1 MTEETN
7 NIENHSVGGSVA
19 VGRDVT
25 VGGRSTVR
33 GNATFNRDVYISG
46 WLNARNIRGAGKGL
60 YETVDKLNSAYPNPE
75 NGWFALVGNTLPADI
90 YRAWGGEWV
99 ATGQKG
105 GEPVLELAKLTE
117 LSESLENEISARVAA
132 DEALKKAVDAEVTAR
147 ANGDKELS
155 DALAKEIADR
165 EKAIADEIL
174 ARTTAIDKAIEAEA
188 AARTKDIA
196 AEAKARED
204 ADAAETKARTTA
216 IDKAI
221 EAEAAARTKDIA
233 AEAKARE
240 DADAAE
246 TKARTAAIEA
256 EAQARDTAI
265 FAEATARSNADTA
278 LQTAM
283 NENVKELKGADTE
296 HESRLLAL
304 EQSEWPL
311 SLELSINPILIEFT
325 GSEKDASVSWKIM
338 RKGVGVTPTALTFK
352 QDGVALVAGLTASG
366 SINAKVNKLGDT
378 VFEIAV
384 EAEGMKK
391 SASKKLT
398 MVLPVY
404 MGFAGASDAAGL
416 AITKLSKYAPLA
428 SPAGTYKIKNNADGI
443 YLWLCVPDTMTINK
457 VTSSGFT
464 VPMREVQIGQ
474 TELGGYKC
482 YRSSNAIVA
491 GEYTYTIS

>member
-7 NIENHSVGGSVA
+7 NIENHSVGGSLA

-25 VGGRSTVR
+25 VGGRSTIR

-117 LSESLENEISARVAA
+117 LSESLENEVSARVAA
-132 DEALKKAVDAEVTAR
+132 DEALKKAIDAEVTAR

-155 DALAKEIADR
+155 DALTKEIADR
-165 EKAIADEIL
+165 EKAIADEVL
-174 ARTTAIDKAIEAEA
+174 ARTTAITEAIEAEA
-188 AARTKDIA
+188 DARTKAIA
-196 AEAKARED
+196 AEAKAREN
-204 ADAAETKARTTA
+204 ADAAETT
-216 IDKAI
+216 
-221 EAEAAARTKDIA
+221 
-233 AEAKARE
+233 
-240 DADAAE
+240 
-246 TKARTAAIEA
+246 ARTAAIEA

-265 FAEATARSNADTA
+265 SAEATARSNADTA

-325 GSEKDASVSWKIM
+325 GSEKDTSVAWKIM
-338 RKGVGVTPTALTFK
+338 RKGVGVTPTVLTFK
-352 QDGVALVAGLTASG
+352 QDGVALSAELVANG

-416 AITKLSKYAPLA
+416 AITELSKYAPLS

-464 VPMREVQIGQ
+464 VPMREVQTGQ

>member
-19 VGRDVT
+19 VGRDIT
-25 VGGRSTVR
+25 VGGRSTIR
-33 GNATFNRDVYISG
+33 GNATFDRDVYISG

-117 LSESLENEISARVAA
+117 LSESLENEVSARVAA

-165 EKAIADEIL
+165 EKAIADEVL
-174 ARTTAIDKAIEAEA
+174 
-188 AARTKDIA
+188 
-196 AEAKARED
+196 
-204 ADAAETKARTTA
+204 ARTTA

-265 FAEATARSNADTA
+265 SAEATARSNADTA

-325 GSEKDASVSWKIM
+325 GSEKDTSVAWKIM
-338 RKGVGVTPTALTFK
+338 RKGVGITPTVLTFK
-352 QDGVALVAGLTASG
+352 QDGMALSAELSANG

-416 AITKLSKYAPLA
+416 AITELSKYAPLA

-464 VPMREVQIGQ
+464 VPMREVQTGQ

>member
-25 VGGRSTVR
+25 VGGRSIVR
-33 GNATFNRDVYISG
+33 GNATFDRDVYISG

-60 YETVDKLNSAYPNPE
+60 YETVGNLNSAYPNPE
-75 NGWFALVGNTLPADI
+75 NGWFALVGDTLPADI
-90 YRAWGGEWV
+90 YRAWGGEWK

-117 LSESLENEISARVAA
+117 LSESLENEVSARVAA
-132 DEALKKAVDAEVTAR
+132 DEALKKAIDAEVTAR
-147 ANGDKELS
+147 TNGDKELS

-165 EKAIADEIL
+165 EKAIADEVL
-174 ARTTAIDKAIEAEA
+174 ARTTAITKAIEAEA
-188 AARTKDIA
+188 DARTKAIA

-204 ADAAETKARTTA
+204 ADVAETT
-216 IDKAI
+216 
-221 EAEAAARTKDIA
+221 
-233 AEAKARE
+233 
-240 DADAAE
+240 
-246 TKARTAAIEA
+246 ARTAAIEA
-256 EAQARDTAI
+256 EAQARGAAI
-265 FAEATARSNADTA
+265 SDEATARSEADKA

-283 NENVKELKGADTE
+283 DKNVTELKGADTE

-325 GSEKDASVSWKIM
+325 GSEKDTTVAWKIM
-338 RKGVGVTPTALTFK
+338 RKGVGVTPTELTFK
-352 QDGVALVAGLTASG
+352 QNGVALAAGLTASG

-378 VFEIAV
+378 VFEIVVTAD
-384 EAEGMKK
+384 GMKG
-391 SASKKLT
+391 STSKKLT

-404 MGFAGASDAAGL
+404 MGFAGASDASGL
-416 AITKLSKYAPLA
+416 AITGLSKYAPLT

-443 YLWLCVPDTMTINK
+443 YLWLCVPDTMTINR

-464 VPMREVQIGQ
+464 VPMREVQSGQ

>member
-25 VGGRSTVR
+25 VGGRSTIR
-33 GNATFNRDVYISG
+33 GNATFDRDVYISG

-60 YETVDKLNSAYPNPE
+60 YETVEKLNSAYPNPE

-117 LSESLENEISARVAA
+117 LSESLENEVSARVAA
-132 DEALKKAVDAEVTAR
+132 DEALKKAIDAEVTAR
-147 ANGDKELS
+147 TNGDKELS
-155 DALAKEIADR
+155 DALTKEIADR
-165 EKAIADEIL
+165 EKAIADEVL
-174 ARTTAIDKAIEAEA
+174 ARTTAITEAIDAEA
-188 AARTKDIA
+188 DARTKAIA

-204 ADAAETKARTTA
+204 ADV
-216 IDKAI
+216 
-221 EAEAAARTKDIA
+221 AEA
-233 AEAKARE
+233 
-240 DADAAE
+240 
-246 TKARTAAIEA
+246 KARTAAIEA

-265 FAEATARSNADTA
+265 STEATARSNADTA

-325 GSEKDASVSWKIM
+325 GSEKDTSVAWKIM
-338 RKGVGVTPTALTFK
+338 RKGVGVTPTVLTFK
-352 QDGVALVAGLTASG
+352 QDGVALSAELSANG

-416 AITKLSKYAPLA
+416 AITELSKYAPLA

-464 VPMREVQIGQ
+464 VPMREVQTGQ

>member
-46 WLNARNIRGAGKGL
+46 WLNARNIRGSGKGL

-75 NGWFALVGNTLPADI
+75 NGWFALVGDTLPADI

-117 LSESLENEISARVAA
+117 LSESLENEVSARVAA
-132 DEALKKAVDAEVTAR
+132 DEALKNAIDAEVTAR

-155 DALAKEIADR
+155 DALTKEIADR
-165 EKAIADEIL
+165 EKAIADEVL
-174 ARTTAIDKAIEAEA
+174 ARTTAINEAIEAEA
-188 AARTKDIA
+188 AARTKAIA

-204 ADAAETKARTTA
+204 ADV
-216 IDKAI
+216 
-221 EAEAAARTKDIA
+221 
-233 AEAKARE
+233 
-240 DADAAE
+240 AE

-265 FAEATARSNADTA
+265 SAEATARSNADTA

-325 GSEKDASVSWKIM
+325 GSEKDTSVAWKIM
-338 RKGVGVTPTALTFK
+338 RKGVGVTPTVLTFK
-352 QDGVALVAGLTASG
+352 QDGVALAAGLTASG

-378 VFEIAV
+378 VFEIVVTAD
-384 EAEGMKK
+384 GMKG
-391 SASKKLT
+391 STSKKLT

-416 AITKLSKYAPLA
+416 AITELSKYAPLA

-464 VPMREVQIGQ
+464 VPMREVQTGQ

>member
-25 VGGRSTVR
+25 VGGRSTIR

-155 DALAKEIADR
+155 DALTKEIADR
-165 EKAIADEIL
+165 EKAIADEVL
-174 ARTTAIDKAIEAEA
+174 
-188 AARTKDIA
+188 
-196 AEAKARED
+196 
-204 ADAAETKARTTA
+204 ARTTA

-265 FAEATARSNADTA
+265 SAEATARSNADTA

-325 GSEKDASVSWKIM
+325 GSEKDTSVAWKIM
-338 RKGVGVTPTALTFK
+338 RKGVGVTPTVLTFK
-352 QDGVALVAGLTASG
+352 QDGVVLSAELVANG

-416 AITKLSKYAPLA
+416 AITELSKYAPLA

-464 VPMREVQIGQ
+464 VPMREVQTGQ

>member
-19 VGRDVT
+19 VGRDIT

-75 NGWFALVGNTLPADI
+75 NGWFALVGDTLPADI

-117 LSESLENEISARVAA
+117 LSESLENEVSARVAA
-132 DEALKKAVDAEVTAR
+132 DEALKKAIDAEVTAR
-147 ANGDKELS
+147 TNGDKELS
-155 DALAKEIADR
+155 DALTKEIADR
-165 EKAIADEIL
+165 EKAIADEVL
-174 ARTTAIDKAIEAEA
+174 ARTTAITEAIDAEA
-188 AARTKDIA
+188 DARTKAIA

-204 ADAAETKARTTA
+204 ADV
-216 IDKAI
+216 
-221 EAEAAARTKDIA
+221 AEA
-233 AEAKARE
+233 
-240 DADAAE
+240 
-246 TKARTAAIEA
+246 KARTAAIEA

-265 FAEATARSNADTA
+265 STEATARSNADTA

-325 GSEKDASVSWKIM
+325 GSEKDTSVAWKIM
-338 RKGVGVTPTALTFK
+338 RKGVGVTPTVLTFK
-352 QDGVALVAGLTASG
+352 QDGVALSAELSANG

-416 AITKLSKYAPLA
+416 AITELSKYAPLA

-443 YLWLCVPDTMTINK
+443 YLWLCVPDTMAINK

-464 VPMREVQIGQ
+464 VPMREVQTGQ

>member
-25 VGGRSTVR
+25 VGGRSTIR

-117 LSESLENEISARVAA
+117 LSESLENEVSARVAA
-132 DEALKKAVDAEVTAR
+132 DEALKNAIDAEVTAR

-155 DALAKEIADR
+155 DALTKEIADR
-165 EKAIADEIL
+165 EKAIADEVL
-174 ARTTAIDKAIEAEA
+174 ARTTAINEAIEAEV
-188 AARTKDIA
+188 AARTKAIA

-204 ADAAETKARTTA
+204 ADV
-216 IDKAI
+216 
-221 EAEAAARTKDIA
+221 
-233 AEAKARE
+233 
-240 DADAAE
+240 AE

-265 FAEATARSNADTA
+265 STEATARSNADTA

-283 NENVKELKGADTE
+283 NENVKELKEADTE

-325 GSEKDASVSWKIM
+325 GSEKDTSVAWKIM
-338 RKGVGVTPTALTFK
+338 RKGVGVTPTVLTFK
-352 QDGVALVAGLTASG
+352 QDGVALSAELVANG

-416 AITKLSKYAPLA
+416 AITELSKYAPLA

-464 VPMREVQIGQ
+464 VPMMEVQTGQ

>member
-75 NGWFALVGNTLPADI
+75 NGWFALVGDTLPADI

-117 LSESLENEISARVAA
+117 LSESLENEVSARVAA
-132 DEALKKAVDAEVTAR
+132 DEALKNAIDAEVTAR

-155 DALAKEIADR
+155 DALTKEIADR
-165 EKAIADEIL
+165 EKAIADEVL
-174 ARTTAIDKAIEAEA
+174 ARTTAINEAIEAEA

-204 ADAAETKARTTA
+204 ADV
-216 IDKAI
+216 
-221 EAEAAARTKDIA
+221 
-233 AEAKARE
+233 
-240 DADAAE
+240 AE

-265 FAEATARSNADTA
+265 STEATARSNADTA

-283 NENVKELKGADTE
+283 DKNVKELKGADTE

-311 SLELSINPILIEFT
+311 SLELTINPILIEFT
-325 GSEKDASVSWKIM
+325 GSEKDTSVAWKIM
-338 RKGVGVTPTALTFK
+338 RKGVGVTPTVLTFK
-352 QDGVALVAGLTASG
+352 QDGVALSAELVANG

-416 AITKLSKYAPLA
+416 AITELSKYAPLA

-464 VPMREVQIGQ
+464 VPMREVQTGQ

>member
-25 VGGRSTVR
+25 VGGRSTIR

-60 YETVDKLNSAYPNPE
+60 YETVEKLNSAYPNPE
-75 NGWFALVGNTLPADI
+75 NGWFALVGDTLPADI
-90 YRAWGGEWV
+90 YRAWGGEWK

-117 LSESLENEISARVAA
+117 LSESLENEVSAR
-132 DEALKKAVDAEVTAR
+132 T
-147 ANGDKELS
+147 NGDKELS

-165 EKAIADEIL
+165 EKAIADEVL
-174 ARTTAIDKAIEAEA
+174 ARTTAITEAIDAEA
-188 AARTKDIA
+188 DARTKAIA

-204 ADAAETKARTTA
+204 ADVAETT
-216 IDKAI
+216 
-221 EAEAAARTKDIA
+221 
-233 AEAKARE
+233 
-240 DADAAE
+240 
-246 TKARTAAIEA
+246 ARTAAIS
-256 EAQARDTAI
+256 D
-265 FAEATARSNADTA
+265 EATVRSEADKA

-283 NENVKELKGADTE
+283 DKNVTELKGADTE

-311 SLELSINPILIEFT
+311 SLELTINPILIEFT

-338 RKGVGVTPTALTFK
+338 RKGVGVTPTVLTFK
-352 QDGVALVAGLTASG
+352 QDGVTLSAELSANG

-378 VFEIAV
+378 VFEIVVTAD
-384 EAEGMKK
+384 GMKG
-391 SASKKLT
+391 STSKKLT

-404 MGFAGASDAAGL
+404 CGFGTSESDVAVDEN
-416 AITKLSKYAPLA
+416 KLSPRTSA
-428 SPAGTYKIKNNADGI
+428 SGTYSKTSKMDDVNFIILVPKTLPGLSSFTMGGAPFVMITSSVVVNGHDYYMYKSGGI
-443 YLWLCVPDTMTINK
+443 YMSGTNVK
-457 VTSSGFT
+457 VQAS
-464 VPMREVQIGQ
+464 
-474 TELGGYKC
+474 
-482 YRSSNAIVA
+482 
-491 GEYTYTIS
+491 

>member
-25 VGGRSTVR
+25 VGGRSTIR

-60 YETVDKLNSAYPNPE
+60 YETVEKLNSAYPNPE

-90 YRAWGGEWV
+90 YRAWGGVWE

-117 LSESLENEISARVAA
+117 LSESLENEVSARVAA
-132 DEALKKAVDAEVTAR
+132 DEALKKAIDAEVTAR

-155 DALAKEIADR
+155 DALTKEIADR

-174 ARTTAIDKAIEAEA
+174 ARTTAINEAIEAEA
-188 AARTKDIA
+188 DARTKAIA

-204 ADAAETKARTTA
+204 ADV
-216 IDKAI
+216 
-221 EAEAAARTKDIA
+221 
-233 AEAKARE
+233 
-240 DADAAE
+240 AE

-265 FAEATARSNADTA
+265 SAEATARSNADTA

-283 NENVKELKGADTE
+283 NENVKELKGADTL
-296 HESRLLAL
+296 HENRLLAL

-325 GSEKDASVSWKIM
+325 GSEKDTSVAWKIM
-338 RKGVGVTPTALTFK
+338 RKGVGVTPTVLTFK
-352 QDGVALVAGLTASG
+352 QDGVALSAELVANG

-404 MGFAGASDAAGL
+404 MGFAGASDASGL
-416 AITKLSKYAPLA
+416 AITGLSKYAPLT

-464 VPMREVQIGQ
+464 VPMREVQTGQ

>member
-33 GNATFNRDVYISG
+33 GNATFDRDVYISG

-75 NGWFALVGNTLPADI
+75 NGWFALVGDTLPANI
-90 YRAWGGEWV
+90 YRAWGGEWK

-117 LSESLENEISARVAA
+117 LSESLENEVSARVAA
-132 DEALKKAVDAEVTAR
+132 DEALKKAIDAEVTAR
-147 ANGDKELS
+147 TNGDKELS
-155 DALAKEIADR
+155 DALTKEIADR
-165 EKAIADEIL
+165 EKAIADEVL
-174 ARTTAIDKAIEAEA
+174 ARTTAINE
-188 AARTKDIA
+188 
-196 AEAKARED
+196 
-204 ADAAETKARTTA
+204 
-216 IDKAI
+216 AI

-265 FAEATARSNADTA
+265 SAEATARSNADTA

-283 NENVKELKGADTE
+283 NKNVKELKGTDTE

-325 GSEKDASVSWKIM
+325 GSEKDTSVAWKIM
-338 RKGVGVTPTALTFK
+338 RKGVGVTPTVLTFK
-352 QDGVALVAGLTASG
+352 QDGVALSAELVANG

-404 MGFAGASDAAGL
+404 MGFAGASDASGL
-416 AITKLSKYAPLA
+416 AITGLSKYAPLT

-464 VPMREVQIGQ
+464 VPMREVQTGQ

>member
-25 VGGRSTVR
+25 VGGRSTIR

-117 LSESLENEISARVAA
+117 LSESLENEVSARVAA
-132 DEALKKAVDAEVTAR
+132 DEALKNAIDAEVTAR

-165 EKAIADEIL
+165 EKAIADEVL
-174 ARTTAIDKAIEAEA
+174 ARTTAITE
-188 AARTKDIA
+188 
-196 AEAKARED
+196 
-204 ADAAETKARTTA
+204 
-216 IDKAI
+216 AI

-265 FAEATARSNADTA
+265 SAEATARSNADTA
-278 LQTAM
+278 LQTAI

-325 GSEKDASVSWKIM
+325 GSEKDTSVAWKIM
-338 RKGVGVTPTALTFK
+338 RKGVGVTPTVLTFK
-352 QDGVALVAGLTASG
+352 QDGVALSAELSANG

-416 AITKLSKYAPLA
+416 AITELSKYAPLA

-464 VPMREVQIGQ
+464 VPMREVQTGQ

>member
-25 VGGRSTVR
+25 VGGRSTIR

-165 EKAIADEIL
+165 EKAIADEVL
-174 ARTTAIDKAIEAEA
+174 
-188 AARTKDIA
+188 
-196 AEAKARED
+196 
-204 ADAAETKARTTA
+204 ARTTA

-265 FAEATARSNADTA
+265 SAEATARSNADTA

-325 GSEKDASVSWKIM
+325 GSEKDTSVAWKIM
-338 RKGVGVTPTALTFK
+338 RKGVGVTPTVLTFK
-352 QDGVALVAGLTASG
+352 QDGVALSAELSANG

-416 AITKLSKYAPLA
+416 AITELSKYAPLS

-464 VPMREVQIGQ
+464 VPMREVQTGQ

>member
-25 VGGRSTVR
+25 VGGRSTIR

-117 LSESLENEISARVAA
+117 LSESLENEVSARVAA

-165 EKAIADEIL
+165 EKAIADEVL
-174 ARTTAIDKAIEAEA
+174 
-188 AARTKDIA
+188 
-196 AEAKARED
+196 
-204 ADAAETKARTTA
+204 ARTTA

-265 FAEATARSNADTA
+265 SAEATARSNADTA

-325 GSEKDASVSWKIM
+325 GSEKDTSVAWKIM
-338 RKGVGVTPTALTFK
+338 RKGVGVTPTVLTFK
-352 QDGVALVAGLTASG
+352 QDGVALSAELSANG

-404 MGFAGASDAAGL
+404 MGFAGASDAAVL
-416 AITKLSKYAPLA
+416 AITELSKYAPLA

-464 VPMREVQIGQ
+464 VPMREVQTGQ
-474 TELGGYKC
+474 TELRGYKC

>member
-19 VGRDVT
+19 VGRDIT

-60 YETVDKLNSAYPNPE
+60 YETVDKLNSAYSNPE

-90 YRAWGGEWV
+90 YRSWGGEWK

-105 GEPVLELAKLTE
+105 GEPVLEIAKLTE
-117 LSESLENEISARVAA
+117 LSESLENEVSARVAA
-132 DEALKKAVDAEVTAR
+132 DEALKKAIDAEVTAR
-147 ANGDKELS
+147 TNGDKELS
-155 DALAKEIADR
+155 DALTKEIADR
-165 EKAIADEIL
+165 EKAIADEVL
-174 ARTTAIDKAIEAEA
+174 ARTTAINEAIEAEA

-204 ADAAETKARTTA
+204 ADV
-216 IDKAI
+216 
-221 EAEAAARTKDIA
+221 
-233 AEAKARE
+233 
-240 DADAAE
+240 AE

-265 FAEATARSNADTA
+265 STEATARSNADTA

-325 GSEKDASVSWKIM
+325 GSEKDTSVAWKIM
-338 RKGVGVTPTALTFK
+338 RKGVGVTPTVLTFK
-352 QDGVALVAGLTASG
+352 QDGVALSAELVANG

-416 AITKLSKYAPLA
+416 AITELSKYAPLA
-428 SPAGTYKIKNNADGI
+428 SPAGTYKIKNNTDGI

-464 VPMREVQIGQ
+464 VPMREVQTGQ

>member
-19 VGRDVT
+19 VGRDVI

-33 GNATFNRDVYISG
+33 GNATFDRDVYISG

-60 YETVDKLNSAYPNPE
+60 YETVGKLNSAYPNPE
-75 NGWFALVGNTLPADI
+75 NGWFALVGDTLPADI
-90 YRAWGGEWV
+90 YRAWGGEWK

-117 LSESLENEISARVAA
+117 LSESLENEVSARVAA
-132 DEALKKAVDAEVTAR
+132 DEALKNAIDAEVTAR

-155 DALAKEIADR
+155 DALTKEIADR
-165 EKAIADEIL
+165 EKAIADEVL
-174 ARTTAIDKAIEAEA
+174 ARTTAINEAIEAEA
-188 AARTKDIA
+188 AARTKAIA

-204 ADAAETKARTTA
+204 ADV
-216 IDKAI
+216 
-221 EAEAAARTKDIA
+221 
-233 AEAKARE
+233 
-240 DADAAE
+240 AE

-265 FAEATARSNADTA
+265 SAEATARSNADTA

-283 NENVKELKGADTE
+283 NENVKELKGVDTE

-311 SLELSINPILIEFT
+311 SLELTINPILIEFT

-338 RKGVGVTPTALTFK
+338 RKGVGVTPTVLTFK
-352 QDGVALVAGLTASG
+352 QDGVALSAELSANG

-384 EAEGMKK
+384 EADGMQK

-416 AITKLSKYAPLA
+416 AITELSKYAPLA

-457 VTSSGFT
+457 VASSGFT
-464 VPMREVQIGQ
+464 VPMREVQTGQ

>member
-25 VGGRSTVR
+25 VGGRSIVR
-33 GNATFNRDVYISG
+33 GNATFDRDVYISG

-117 LSESLENEISARVAA
+117 LSESLENEVSARVAA
-132 DEALKKAVDAEVTAR
+132 DEALKKAIDAEVTAR
-147 ANGDKELS
+147 TNGDKELS
-155 DALAKEIADR
+155 DALTKEIADR
-165 EKAIADEIL
+165 EKAIADEVL
-174 ARTTAIDKAIEAEA
+174 ARTTAITKAIEAEA
-188 AARTKDIA
+188 DARTKAIA

-204 ADAAETKARTTA
+204 ADVAETT
-216 IDKAI
+216 
-221 EAEAAARTKDIA
+221 
-233 AEAKARE
+233 
-240 DADAAE
+240 
-246 TKARTAAIEA
+246 ARTAAIEA

-265 FAEATARSNADTA
+265 SAEATARSNADTA

-325 GSEKDASVSWKIM
+325 GSEKDTTVAWKIM
-338 RKGVGVTPTALTFK
+338 RKGVGVTPTVLTFK
-352 QDGVALVAGLTASG
+352 QDGVALSAELVANG
-366 SINAKVNKLGDT
+366 SISTKVNKLGDT

-384 EAEGMKK
+384 EADGMKK
-391 SASKKLT
+391 STSKKLT

-416 AITKLSKYAPLA
+416 AITELSKYAPLT
-428 SPAGTYKIKNNADGI
+428 SPAGTYKIKNTADGI

-464 VPMREVQIGQ
+464 VPMREVQTGQ

>member
-60 YETVDKLNSAYPNPE
+60 YETVEKLNSAYPNPE

-90 YRAWGGEWV
+90 YRAWGGVWE

-117 LSESLENEISARVAA
+117 LSESLENEVSSRVAA
-132 DEALKKAVDAEVTAR
+132 DEALKKAIDAEVTAR

-155 DALAKEIADR
+155 DALTKEIADR
-165 EKAIADEIL
+165 EKAIADEVL
-174 ARTTAIDKAIEAEA
+174 ARTTAITEAIDAEA
-188 AARTKDIA
+188 DARTKAIA

-204 ADAAETKARTTA
+204 ADVAETT
-216 IDKAI
+216 
-221 EAEAAARTKDIA
+221 
-233 AEAKARE
+233 
-240 DADAAE
+240 
-246 TKARTAAIEA
+246 ARTAAIDA
-256 EAQARDTAI
+256 EVQARDTAI
-265 FAEATARSNADTA
+265 SAEATARSEADKA

-283 NENVKELKGADTE
+283 DKNVTELKEADTE

-325 GSEKDASVSWKIM
+325 GSEKDTSVAWKIM
-338 RKGVGVTPTALTFK
+338 RKGAGVTPTVLTFK
-352 QDGVALVAGLTASG
+352 QDGVALSAELVANG
-366 SINAKVNKLGDT
+366 SVSTKVNKLGDT

-384 EAEGMKK
+384 EADGMKK

-416 AITKLSKYAPLA
+416 TITGLSKYAPLT

-464 VPMREVQIGQ
+464 VPMREVQTGQ

>member
-25 VGGRSTVR
+25 VGGRSTIR

-165 EKAIADEIL
+165 EKAIADEVL
-174 ARTTAIDKAIEAEA
+174 ARTTAITE
-188 AARTKDIA
+188 
-196 AEAKARED
+196 
-204 ADAAETKARTTA
+204 
-216 IDKAI
+216 AI

-325 GSEKDASVSWKIM
+325 GSEKDTSVVWKIM
-338 RKGVGVTPTALTFK
+338 RKGVGVTPTVLTFK
-352 QDGVALVAGLTASG
+352 QDGVALSAELVANG

-416 AITKLSKYAPLA
+416 AITELSKYAPLS

-464 VPMREVQIGQ
+464 VPMREVQTGQ

>member
-25 VGGRSTVR
+25 VGGRSTIR

-60 YETVDKLNSAYPNPE
+60 YETVEKLNSAYPNPE

-90 YRAWGGEWV
+90 YRAWGGVWE

-117 LSESLENEISARVAA
+117 LSESLENEVSARVAA
-132 DEALKKAVDAEVTAR
+132 DEALKKAIDAEVTAR

-155 DALAKEIADR
+155 DALTKEIADR
-165 EKAIADEIL
+165 EKAIADEVL
-174 ARTTAIDKAIEAEA
+174 ARTTAITEAIEAEA
-188 AARTKDIA
+188 DARTKAIA

-204 ADAAETKARTTA
+204 ADV
-216 IDKAI
+216 
-221 EAEAAARTKDIA
+221 
-233 AEAKARE
+233 
-240 DADAAE
+240 AE

-265 FAEATARSNADTA
+265 SAEATARSNADTA

-283 NENVKELKGADTE
+283 NENVKELKGADTL
-296 HESRLLAL
+296 HENRLLAL

-311 SLELSINPILIEFT
+311 SLELTINPILIEFT
-325 GSEKDASVSWKIM
+325 GSEKDTSVAWKIM
-338 RKGVGVTPTALTFK
+338 RKGVGVTPTVLTFK
-352 QDGVALVAGLTASG
+352 QDGVALSAELVANG

-404 MGFAGASDAAGL
+404 MGFAGASDASGL
-416 AITKLSKYAPLA
+416 AITGLSKYAPLA

-464 VPMREVQIGQ
+464 VPMREVQTGQ

>member
-25 VGGRSTVR
+25 VGGRSTIR

-117 LSESLENEISARVAA
+117 LSESLENEVSARVAA

-165 EKAIADEIL
+165 EKAIADEVL

-204 ADAAETKARTTA
+204 ADAAETT
-216 IDKAI
+216 
-221 EAEAAARTKDIA
+221 
-233 AEAKARE
+233 
-240 DADAAE
+240 
-246 TKARTAAIEA
+246 ARTAAIEA

-265 FAEATARSNADTA
+265 SAEATARSNADTA

-325 GSEKDASVSWKIM
+325 GSEKDTSVAWKIM
-338 RKGVGVTPTALTFK
+338 RKGVGVTPTVLTFK
-352 QDGVALVAGLTASG
+352 QDGVALSAELVANG

-416 AITKLSKYAPLA
+416 AITELSKYAPLA
-428 SPAGTYKIKNNADGI
+428 SPAGTYKIKNNVDGI

-464 VPMREVQIGQ
+464 VPMREVQTGQ

>member
-25 VGGRSTVR
+25 VGGRSTIR

-60 YETVDKLNSAYPNPE
+60 YETVEKLNSAYPNPE
-75 NGWFALVGNTLPADI
+75 NGWFALVGDTLPADI
-90 YRAWGGEWV
+90 YRAWGGEWK

-117 LSESLENEISARVAA
+117 LSESLENEVSAR
-132 DEALKKAVDAEVTAR
+132 T
-147 ANGDKELS
+147 NGDKELS

-165 EKAIADEIL
+165 EKAIADEVL
-174 ARTTAIDKAIEAEA
+174 ARTTAITE
-188 AARTKDIA
+188 
-196 AEAKARED
+196 
-204 ADAAETKARTTA
+204 
-216 IDKAI
+216 
-221 EAEAAARTKDIA
+221 
-233 AEAKARE
+233 
-240 DADAAE
+240 
-246 TKARTAAIEA
+246 AIEA
-256 EAQARDTAI
+256 EAQARGTAI
-265 FAEATARSNADTA
+265 SDEATARSEADKA

-283 NENVKELKGADTE
+283 DKNVTELKGADTE

-311 SLELSINPILIEFT
+311 SLELTINPILIEFT

-338 RKGVGVTPTALTFK
+338 RKGVGVTPTVLTFK
-352 QDGVALVAGLTASG
+352 QDGVALSAELSANG

-391 SASKKLT
+391 STSKKLT

-416 AITKLSKYAPLA
+416 AITELSKYAPLA

-464 VPMREVQIGQ
+464 VPMREVQTGQ

>member
-25 VGGRSTVR
+25 VGGRSTIR

-75 NGWFALVGNTLPADI
+75 NGWFALVGNTLPADL

-204 ADAAETKARTTA
+204 ADAA
-216 IDKAI
+216 
-221 EAEAAARTKDIA
+221 
-233 AEAKARE
+233 
-240 DADAAE
+240 
-246 TKARTAAIEA
+246 
-256 EAQARDTAI
+256 
-265 FAEATARSNADTA
+265 

-325 GSEKDASVSWKIM
+325 GSEKDTSVAWKIM
-338 RKGVGVTPTALTFK
+338 RKGVGVTPTVLTFK

-378 VFEIAV
+378 VFEIVVTAD
-384 EAEGMKK
+384 GMKG
-391 SASKKLT
+391 STSKKLT

-404 MGFAGASDAAGL
+404 CGFGTSESDVAVDEN
-416 AITKLSKYAPLA
+416 KLSPRTSA
-428 SPAGTYKIKNNADGI
+428 SGTYSKTSKKDDVNFIILVPKTLPGLSSFTMGGAPFVMITSSVVVNGHDYYMYKSGGI
-443 YLWLCVPDTMTINK
+443 YMSGTNVK
-457 VTSSGFT
+457 VQAS
-464 VPMREVQIGQ
+464 
-474 TELGGYKC
+474 
-482 YRSSNAIVA
+482 
-491 GEYTYTIS
+491 

>member
-19 VGRDVT
+19 VGRDIT

-33 GNATFNRDVYISG
+33 GNATFNHDVYISG

-117 LSESLENEISARVAA
+117 LSESLENEVSARVAA
-132 DEALKKAVDAEVTAR
+132 DEALKNAIDAEVTAR

-155 DALAKEIADR
+155 DALTKEIADR
-165 EKAIADEIL
+165 EKAIADEVL
-174 ARTTAIDKAIEAEA
+174 ARTTAINEAIEAEA
-188 AARTKDIA
+188 AARTKAIA

-204 ADAAETKARTTA
+204 ADV
-216 IDKAI
+216 
-221 EAEAAARTKDIA
+221 
-233 AEAKARE
+233 
-240 DADAAE
+240 AE

-265 FAEATARSNADTA
+265 SAEATARSNADTA

-325 GSEKDASVSWKIM
+325 GSEKDTSVAWKIM
-338 RKGVGVTPTALTFK
+338 RKGVGVTPTVLTFK
-352 QDGVALVAGLTASG
+352 QDGVALSAELVANG

-416 AITKLSKYAPLA
+416 AITELLKYAPLA

-443 YLWLCVPDTMTINK
+443 YLWLCVPDTMTINR

-464 VPMREVQIGQ
+464 VPMREVQTGQ

>member
-25 VGGRSTVR
+25 VGGRSTIR

-60 YETVDKLNSAYPNPE
+60 YETVGKLNSAYPNPE

-105 GEPVLELAKLTE
+105 GEPVLEIAKLTE

-165 EKAIADEIL
+165 EKAIADEVL
-174 ARTTAIDKAIEAEA
+174 
-188 AARTKDIA
+188 
-196 AEAKARED
+196 
-204 ADAAETKARTTA
+204 ARTTA

-265 FAEATARSNADTA
+265 SAEATARSNADTA

-325 GSEKDASVSWKIM
+325 GSEKDTSVAWKIM
-338 RKGVGVTPTALTFK
+338 RKGVGVTPTVLTFK
-352 QDGVALVAGLTASG
+352 QDGVALSAELVANG

-416 AITKLSKYAPLA
+416 AITELSKYAPLS

-464 VPMREVQIGQ
+464 VPMREVQTGQ

>member
-25 VGGRSTVR
+25 VGGRSTIR

-60 YETVDKLNSAYPNPE
+60 YETVEKLNSAYPNPE

-90 YRAWGGEWV
+90 YRAWGGVWE

-117 LSESLENEISARVAA
+117 LSESLENEVSARVAA
-132 DEALKKAVDAEVTAR
+132 DEALKKAIDAEVTAR
-147 ANGDKELS
+147 TNGDKELS
-155 DALAKEIADR
+155 DALTKEIADR
-165 EKAIADEIL
+165 EKAIADEVL
-174 ARTTAIDKAIEAEA
+174 ARTTAITEAIEAEA
-188 AARTKDIA
+188 DARTKA
-196 AEAKARED
+196 
-204 ADAAETKARTTA
+204 
-216 IDKAI
+216 
-221 EAEAAARTKDIA
+221 IA

-265 FAEATARSNADTA
+265 SAEATARSNADTA

-283 NENVKELKGADTE
+283 NENVKELKGADTL

-325 GSEKDASVSWKIM
+325 GSEKDTSVAWKIM
-338 RKGVGVTPTALTFK
+338 RKGVGVTPTVLTFK
-352 QDGVALVAGLTASG
+352 QDGVALSAELVANG

-404 MGFAGASDAAGL
+404 MGFAGASDASGL
-416 AITKLSKYAPLA
+416 AITGLSKYAPLT

-464 VPMREVQIGQ
+464 VPMREVQTGQ

>member
-60 YETVDKLNSAYPNPE
+60 YETVEKLNSAYPNPE

-90 YRAWGGEWV
+90 YRAWGGVWE

-117 LSESLENEISARVAA
+117 LSESLENEVSARVAA
-132 DEALKKAVDAEVTAR
+132 DEALKKAIDAEVTAR
-147 ANGDKELS
+147 ANGDTELS
-155 DALAKEIADR
+155 DALTKEIADR
-165 EKAIADEIL
+165 EKAIADEVL
-174 ARTTAIDKAIEAEA
+174 ARTTAITEAIEAEA
-188 AARTKDIA
+188 DARTKAIA

-204 ADAAETKARTTA
+204 ADVAETT
-216 IDKAI
+216 
-221 EAEAAARTKDIA
+221 
-233 AEAKARE
+233 
-240 DADAAE
+240 
-246 TKARTAAIEA
+246 ARTAAIEA
-256 EAQARDTAI
+256 ETQARDTAI
-265 FAEATARSNADTA
+265 SAEATARSEADKA

-283 NENVKELKGADTE
+283 DKNVTELKGADTE

-325 GSEKDASVSWKIM
+325 GSEKDTSVAWKIM
-338 RKGVGVTPTALTFK
+338 RKGVGVTPTVLTFK
-352 QDGVALVAGLTASG
+352 QDGVALSAELVANG
-366 SINAKVNKLGDT
+366 SISTKVNKLGDT

-384 EAEGMKK
+384 EADGMKK

-416 AITKLSKYAPLA
+416 AITELSKYAPLT
-428 SPAGTYKIKNNADGI
+428 SPAGTYKIKNTADGI

-464 VPMREVQIGQ
+464 VPMREVQTGQ

>member
-19 VGRDVT
+19 VGRDIT

-75 NGWFALVGNTLPADI
+75 NGWFALVGDTLPADI
-90 YRAWGGEWV
+90 YRAWGGEWK

-105 GEPVLELAKLTE
+105 GEPVLEIAKLTE
-117 LSESLENEISARVAA
+117 LSESLENEVSARVAA
-132 DEALKKAVDAEVTAR
+132 DEALKKAIDAEVTAR
-147 ANGDKELS
+147 TNGDKELS

-165 EKAIADEIL
+165 EKAIADEVL
-174 ARTTAIDKAIEAEA
+174 
-188 AARTKDIA
+188 
-196 AEAKARED
+196 
-204 ADAAETKARTTA
+204 ARTTA

-265 FAEATARSNADTA
+265 SAEATARSNADTA

-325 GSEKDASVSWKIM
+325 GSEKDTSVAWKIM
-338 RKGVGVTPTALTFK
+338 RKGVGVTPTVLTFK
-352 QDGVALVAGLTASG
+352 QDGVVLSAELSANG

-416 AITKLSKYAPLA
+416 AITELSKYAPLS

-464 VPMREVQIGQ
+464 VPMREVQTGQ

>member
-25 VGGRSTVR
+25 VGGRSTIR

-188 AARTKDIA
+188 DARTKA
-196 AEAKARED
+196 
-204 ADAAETKARTTA
+204 
-216 IDKAI
+216 
-221 EAEAAARTKDIA
+221 IA

-265 FAEATARSNADTA
+265 SAEATARSNADTA

-325 GSEKDASVSWKIM
+325 GSEKDTSVAWKIM
-338 RKGVGVTPTALTFK
+338 RKGVGVTPTVLTFK
-352 QDGVALVAGLTASG
+352 QDGVVLSAELVANG

-416 AITKLSKYAPLA
+416 AITELSKYAPLA

-464 VPMREVQIGQ
+464 VPMREVQAGQ

>member
-75 NGWFALVGNTLPADI
+75 NGWFALVGDTLPADI

-117 LSESLENEISARVAA
+117 LSESLENEVSARVAA
-132 DEALKKAVDAEVTAR
+132 DEALKKAIDAEVTAR
-147 ANGDKELS
+147 TNGDKELS
-155 DALAKEIADR
+155 DALTKEIADR
-165 EKAIADEIL
+165 EKAIADEVL
-174 ARTTAIDKAIEAEA
+174 ARTTAITEAIDAEA
-188 AARTKDIA
+188 DARTKAIA

-204 ADAAETKARTTA
+204 ADV
-216 IDKAI
+216 
-221 EAEAAARTKDIA
+221 AEA
-233 AEAKARE
+233 
-240 DADAAE
+240 
-246 TKARTAAIEA
+246 KARTAAIEA

-265 FAEATARSNADTA
+265 STEATARSNADTA

-325 GSEKDASVSWKIM
+325 GSEKDTSVAWKIM
-338 RKGVGVTPTALTFK
+338 RKGVGVTPTVLTFK
-352 QDGVALVAGLTASG
+352 QDGVALSAELSANG

-416 AITKLSKYAPLA
+416 AITELSKYAPLA

-443 YLWLCVPDTMTINK
+443 YLWLCVPDTMAINK

-464 VPMREVQIGQ
+464 VPMREVQTGQ

>member
-25 VGGRSTVR
+25 VGGRSTIR

-117 LSESLENEISARVAA
+117 LSESLENEVSARVAA

-165 EKAIADEIL
+165 EKAIADEVL
-174 ARTTAIDKAIEAEA
+174 ARTTAINEAIEAEA
-188 AARTKDIA
+188 AARTKAIA

-204 ADAAETKARTTA
+204 ADV
-216 IDKAI
+216 
-221 EAEAAARTKDIA
+221 
-233 AEAKARE
+233 
-240 DADAAE
+240 
-246 TKARTAAIEA
+246 
-256 EAQARDTAI
+256 
-265 FAEATARSNADTA
+265 AEATARSEADKA

-283 NENVKELKGADTE
+283 DKNVEELKGADTE

-378 VFEIAV
+378 VFEIVVTAD
-384 EAEGMKK
+384 GMKG
-391 SASKKLT
+391 STSKKLT
-398 MVLPVY
+398 MVLPVFC
-404 MGFAGASDAAGL
+404 GFGTSESDVAVDEN
-416 AITKLSKYAPLA
+416 KLSPRTSA
-428 SPAGTYKIKNNADGI
+428 SGTYSKTSKKDDVNFIILVPKTLPGLSSFTMGGAPFVMITSSVVVNGHDYYMYKSGGI
-443 YLWLCVPDTMTINK
+443 YMSGTNVK
-457 VTSSGFT
+457 VQAS
-464 VPMREVQIGQ
+464 
-474 TELGGYKC
+474 
-482 YRSSNAIVA
+482 
-491 GEYTYTIS
+491 

>member
-25 VGGRSTVR
+25 VGGRSTIR

-165 EKAIADEIL
+165 EKAIADEVL
-174 ARTTAIDKAIEAEA
+174 
-188 AARTKDIA
+188 
-196 AEAKARED
+196 
-204 ADAAETKARTTA
+204 ARTTA

-325 GSEKDASVSWKIM
+325 GSEKDTSVAWKIM
-338 RKGVGVTPTALTFK
+338 RKGVGVTPTVLTFK
-352 QDGVALVAGLTASG
+352 QDGVVLSAELVANG

-416 AITKLSKYAPLA
+416 AITELSKYAPLA

-464 VPMREVQIGQ
+464 VPMREVQAGQ

>member
-75 NGWFALVGNTLPADI
+75 NGWFALVGDTLPADI

-117 LSESLENEISARVAA
+117 LSESLENEVSARVAA
-132 DEALKKAVDAEVTAR
+132 DEALKNAIDAEVTAR

-155 DALAKEIADR
+155 DALTKEIADR
-165 EKAIADEIL
+165 EKAIADEVL

-188 AARTKDIA
+188 AARTKAIA

-204 ADAAETKARTTA
+204 ADAAETT
-216 IDKAI
+216 
-221 EAEAAARTKDIA
+221 
-233 AEAKARE
+233 
-240 DADAAE
+240 
-246 TKARTAAIEA
+246 ARTAAIEA

-265 FAEATARSNADTA
+265 SAEATARSEADTA

-283 NENVKELKGADTE
+283 DKNVKELKGADTE

-325 GSEKDASVSWKIM
+325 GSEKDTSVAWKIM
-338 RKGVGVTPTALTFK
+338 RKGVGVTPTVLTFK
-352 QDGVALVAGLTASG
+352 QDGVALSAELVANG

-416 AITKLSKYAPLA
+416 AITELSKYAPLS
-428 SPAGTYKIKNNADGI
+428 SPAGTYKIKNNTDGI

-464 VPMREVQIGQ
+464 VPMREVQTGQ

>member
-19 VGRDVT
+19 VGRDIT

-117 LSESLENEISARVAA
+117 LSESLENEVSARVAA
-132 DEALKKAVDAEVTAR
+132 DEALKKAIDAEVTAR

-155 DALAKEIADR
+155 DALTKEIADR
-165 EKAIADEIL
+165 EKAIADEVL
-174 ARTTAIDKAIEAEA
+174 ARTTAITEAIDAEA
-188 AARTKDIA
+188 DARTKAIA

-204 ADAAETKARTTA
+204 ADV
-216 IDKAI
+216 
-221 EAEAAARTKDIA
+221 AEA
-233 AEAKARE
+233 
-240 DADAAE
+240 
-246 TKARTAAIEA
+246 KARTAAIEA

-265 FAEATARSNADTA
+265 STEATARSNADTA

-325 GSEKDASVSWKIM
+325 GSEKDTSVAWKIM
-338 RKGVGVTPTALTFK
+338 RKGVGVTPTVLTFK
-352 QDGVALVAGLTASG
+352 QDGVALSAELSANG

-416 AITKLSKYAPLA
+416 AITELSKYAPLA

-464 VPMREVQIGQ
+464 VPMREVQTGQ

>member
-60 YETVDKLNSAYPNPE
+60 YESVEKLNSAYPNPE

-90 YRAWGGEWV
+90 YRAWGGKWE

-117 LSESLENEISARVAA
+117 LSESLENEVSARVAA
-132 DEALKKAVDAEVTAR
+132 DEALKNAIDAEVTAR

-155 DALAKEIADR
+155 DALTKEIADR
-165 EKAIADEIL
+165 EKAIADEVL
-174 ARTTAIDKAIEAEA
+174 
-188 AARTKDIA
+188 
-196 AEAKARED
+196 
-204 ADAAETKARTTA
+204 ARTTA

-256 EAQARDTAI
+256 EAQARGTAI
-265 FAEATARSNADTA
+265 SDEATARSEADKA

-283 NENVKELKGADTE
+283 DKNVTELKGADTE

-325 GSEKDASVSWKIM
+325 GSEKDTTVAWKIM
-338 RKGVGVTPTALTFK
+338 RKGAGVTPTVLTFK
-352 QDGVALVAGLTASG
+352 QDGVALSAELVANG
-366 SINAKVNKLGDT
+366 SISTKVNKLGDT

-384 EAEGMKK
+384 EADGMKK

-416 AITKLSKYAPLA
+416 AIAELPKYAPLA

-464 VPMREVQIGQ
+464 VPMREVQTGQ

>member
-25 VGGRSTVR
+25 VGGRSTIR

-105 GEPVLELAKLTE
+105 GEPVLEIAKLTE
-117 LSESLENEISARVAA
+117 LSESLENEVSARVAA
-132 DEALKKAVDAEVTAR
+132 DEALKKAIDAEVTAR
-147 ANGDKELS
+147 TNGDKELS

-165 EKAIADEIL
+165 EKAIADEVL

-196 AEAKARED
+196 AEAKAR
-204 ADAAETKARTTA
+204 
-216 IDKAI
+216 
-221 EAEAAARTKDIA
+221 
-233 AEAKARE
+233 
-240 DADAAE
+240 
-246 TKARTAAIEA
+246 
-256 EAQARDTAI
+256 DTAI
-265 FAEATARSNADTA
+265 SAEATARSNADTA

-325 GSEKDASVSWKIM
+325 GSEKDTSVAWKIM
-338 RKGVGVTPTALTFK
+338 RKGVGVTPTVLTFK
-352 QDGVALVAGLTASG
+352 QDGVALSAELSANG

-416 AITKLSKYAPLA
+416 AITELSKYAPLA

-464 VPMREVQIGQ
+464 VPMREVQTGQ

>member
-33 GNATFNRDVYISG
+33 GNATFDRDVYISG

-75 NGWFALVGNTLPADI
+75 NGWFALVGDTLPADI
-90 YRAWGGEWV
+90 YRAWGGEWK

-105 GEPVLELAKLTE
+105 GEPVLEIAKLTE
-117 LSESLENEISARVAA
+117 LSESLENEVSARVAA
-132 DEALKKAVDAEVTAR
+132 DEALKKAIDAEVTAR
-147 ANGDKELS
+147 TNGDKELS
-155 DALAKEIADR
+155 DALTKEIADR
-165 EKAIADEIL
+165 EKAIADEVL
-174 ARTTAIDKAIEAEA
+174 ARTTAINEAIEAEA

-204 ADAAETKARTTA
+204 ADV
-216 IDKAI
+216 
-221 EAEAAARTKDIA
+221 
-233 AEAKARE
+233 
-240 DADAAE
+240 AE

-265 FAEATARSNADTA
+265 STEATARSNADTA

-325 GSEKDASVSWKIM
+325 GSEKDTSVAWKIM
-338 RKGVGVTPTALTFK
+338 RKGVGVTPTVLTFK
-352 QDGVALVAGLTASG
+352 QDGVALSAELSANG

-404 MGFAGASDAAGL
+404 MGFAGASDASGL
-416 AITKLSKYAPLA
+416 AITGLSKYAPLT

-464 VPMREVQIGQ
+464 VPMREVQTGQ